1 MSYQSRYPGKPP
13 AVDDLLDTLS
23 NHLRREVVNY
33 FETAADSLTATLDE
47 VVHFCEQRGVP
58 EESEQVRLRLVHTH
72 LPKLADRGWLD
83 YGRRS
88 DDIQYHGHERAE
100 QWLKELRALF

>member
-1 MSYQSRYPGKPP
+1 MTYQSCYPDKAP

-33 FETAADSLTATLDE
+33 FQTVADSKTATLEE
-47 VVHFCEQRGVP
+47 VVRFCERRGVP
-58 EESEQVRLRLVHTH
+58 EGYEQVRLRLVHTH

-83 YGRRS
+83 YDRRS
-88 DDIQYHGHERAE
+88 GDIRYHGHERAE
-100 QWLKELRALF
+100 RLLEEMRTLF